1 MNIVVTGAS
10 SGIGKAFCELVLSYR
25 KDVKILGV
33 GRNEVPLN
41 ELKLKYGGRFDYV
54 IADLSKMD
62 DVYKVV
68 NEVGKRLGHVN
79 VLLNNAGFGIY
90 KDVLSHQ
97 DEEITSLLNVNLIAP
112 YILTRELVKYMDK
125 GSSVVNVLTAGIYV
139 LMIKLPVYGASK
151 LALHYI
157 TEVLRRELRSKGIL
171 VISVFPGIINTE
183 FHRRAGLKEI
193 RGGIPAD
200 AVAKAILKA
209 LGSGKK
215 EVYVP
220 WYLKILKIVGPKLF
234 PFT

>member
-10 SGIGKAFCELVLSYR
+10 SGIGKAFCELVLSCR
-25 KDVKILGV
+25 KDVKVLGV
-33 GRNEVPLN
+33 GRNEVALN
-41 ELKLKYGGRFDYV
+41 ELKLKHEGRFDYV
-54 IADLSKMD
+54 IADLSKID

-68 NEVGKRLGHVN
+68 NEVRKRLGHVD
-79 VLLNNAGFGIY
+79 VLLNNAGFGLY

-97 DEEITSLLNVNLIAP
+97 DEEITSLINVNFVAP
-112 YILTRELVKYMDK
+112 YILTRELVKYMGK

-139 LMIKLPVYGASK
+139 LMIKLPMYGASK
-151 LALHYI
+151 LALHYV
-157 TEVLRRELRSKGIL
+157 TEVLRRELKSKGIT

-200 AVAKAILKA
+200 SVAKAILKA
-209 LGSGKK
+209 LESGKK